1 VPTAPPTAPPKPPAP
16 PTPRLSPTT
25 KPIKSELRPP
35 CPGTVDG
42 PPGHN
47 KGAPDDRPCGN
58 GNGKDKD
65 TKGGAVVVLP
75 LAVSALA
82 LRIKGPAGRSLRR
95 RRTAR

>member
-58 GNGKDKD
+58 GKDKD